1 MISKVKSCGLMG
13 VDGLIVEVETDI
25 ANGLPGFDIV
35 GLPDTAVRESRERV
49 RAAIKNS
56 DFSFPIKRVT
66 INLAP
71 AHIKKEGACF
81 DLPISIGV
89 LAATEQINV
98 KGLEKYLFIGELSLT
113 GELRPI
119 KGALPITI
127 AAMANGIEKIV
138 LPRENAYEAAVVKDI
153 DVYPATNLQDI
164 VAHLNGQNPINEFYI
179 DINRYRVSTNQYN
192 VDFSDVKGQEN
203 VKRALEVAA
212 AGSHN
217 CLMIGSPGTGK
228 TMLAKRLP
236 TIMPDMIFEE
246 ALEITKIH
254 SIAGLMPKNMP
265 LLTARVFRSPYHTI
279 STASL
284 IGGGRIPKP
293 GEISLAHNGVL
304 FLDELPEFKKDVL
317 EAMRQPLEE
326 RAVTISRVN
335 ASISYPC
342 NTMLVASM
350 NPCKCGFLGDPN
362 RECVCSPLQ
371 IQNYLS
377 KISGPLLDRIDLQ
390 VQVAPVK
397 YKELSSEKMPERSQD
412 IKIRVNKARN
422 IQLVRYSDCKIFSNS
437 QLSPVQIED
446 FCSLGIKETE
456 LLKTAFEKLGL
467 SARAHHRILKVA
479 RTIADLD
486 DCENIQTHHL
496 AEAIQYR
503 SLDRQVMY

>member
-25 ANGLPGFDIV
+25 ASGLPGFDIV
-35 GLPDTAVRESRERV
+35 GLPDAAVRESRERV

-56 DFSFPIKRVT
+56 GFSFPIKRVT

-89 LAATEQINV
+89 LTASEQIRV
-98 KGLEKYLFIGELSLT
+98 KGLGKYLFIGELSLT

-119 KGALPITI
+119 KGALPIAI
-127 AAMANGIEKIV
+127 AARASGIEKII
-138 LPRENAYEAAVVKDI
+138 LPKENAYEAAVVKDI
-153 DVYPATNLQDI
+153 EVYSASNLQEI
-164 VAHLNGQNPINEFYI
+164 VAHLNNQNPITELYI
-179 DINRYRVSTNQYN
+179 DTNRFYTSTNQYN

-217 CLMIGSPGTGK
+217 CLMIGSPGSGK

-236 TIMPDMIFEE
+236 TILPDMILQE
-246 ALEITKIH
+246 AIEVTKIH
-254 SIAGLMPKNMP
+254 SIAGLMPINTP
-265 LLTARVFRSPYHTI
+265 LITTRVFRNPHHTI
-279 STASL
+279 SNTSL
-284 IGGGRIPKP
+284 VGGGRIPKP
-293 GEISLAHNGVL
+293 GEISLAHYGVL

-317 EAMRQPLEE
+317 EAMRQPLED

-335 ASISYPC
+335 ATISYPC

-350 NPCKCGFLGDPN
+350 NPCKCGFLGNPN

-371 IQNYLS
+371 IRNYMS
-377 KISGPLLDRIDLQ
+377 KISEPLLDRIDLQ

-397 YKELSSEKMPERSQD
+397 YRELSSKKMTERSKE
-412 IKIRVNKARN
+412 IKKRVNRARN
-422 IQLVRYSDCKIFSNS
+422 IQLIRYSDCKIFSNS
-437 QLSPVQIED
+437 QLSPTQIEEY
-446 FCSLGIKETE
+446 CSIGTKEKE

-486 DCENIQTHHL
+486 DCETIQTHHL

-503 SLDRQVMY
+503 SLDRQVLY